1 MRPIKGSLGN
11 APRTVEL
18 RAPFQN
24 YFDVSIQKDFRIDE
38 KRRVQFRVDLLNA
51 FNQPNFRYNQSG
63 NTPPGF
69 GGLPTELTAENETVG
84 GVTRPAVITA
94 AEYNA
99 WAAFNGVTPSTA
111 QLAQIRAMVNA
122 VRLPSNALPLD
133 FFHVGIPQGFAT
145 ANLNSFNITTLDG
158 FKLYRLRQVYDTN
171 FGTLREIAQPRYIQ
185 FGIKIFF

>member
-1 MRPIKGSLGN
+1 M
-11 APRTVEL
+11 
-18 RAPFQN
+18 
-24 YFDVSIQKDFRIDE
+24 
-38 KRRVQFRVDLLNA
+38 
-51 FNQPNFRYNQSG
+51 
-63 NTPPGF
+63 
-69 GGLPTELTAENETVG
+69 G

-133 FFHVGIPQGFAT
+133 FFHVRIPQAFAT

-158 FKLYRLRQVYDTN
+158 YKLYRLRQEYDTN
-171 FGTLREIAQPRYIQ
+171 FSTQREIAQPPNKQY
-185 FGIKIFF
+185 GIKI